1 MSHLSSA
8 PDDAATTSSPELKDN
23 TVVPAALSPHFSSGS
38 THKQAA
44 AMEPSPTAMRC
55 RVGLAVTGISLGVLV
70 LLVFLAVADFRNY
83 HIACWGLASGIF
95 AVFTLIVHIQ
105 HLKGNHD
112 DWLNRLKLPIILG
125 FFVQLGTIPAFIT
138 YIVLAIVQNQSVM
151 PLNGPHHGYYVTAVW
166 VFMTWK
172 WSFALFWYSKSYRRF
187 YITKYV
193 SIP

>member
-8 PDDAATTSSPELKDN
+8 PDVADTASSQEIKDDAGLPT
-23 TVVPAALSPHFSSGS
+23 PAFSSTS
-38 THKQAA
+38 TSTQKQPT
-44 AMEPSPTAMRC
+44 AMEPTPTAMRC
-55 RVGLAVTGISLGVLV
+55 RIGLAVTGISVGVLV
-70 LLVFLAVADFRNY
+70 FIVFLAMADFRNY

-112 DWLNRLKLPIILG
+112 VWLNRLKLPIILG
-125 FFVQLGTIPAFIT
+125 FFVQLGAVAAFIT
-138 YIVLAIVQNQSVM
+138 YIALAAVQKQPVT
-151 PLNGPHHGYYVTAVW
+151 PLNGPHRGYYVAAVW